1 MPILFE
7 SDWAR
12 YPNAIVDD
20 KTPNR
25 TFVRLAHIY
34 RSFGVKNHAFM
45 LALHN
50 PALQGVDPFD
60 PHLTKEQIAMIGA
73 ECKMNP
79 WYYFR
84 EIARAPALAGAKARP
99 LEANRGNIALFWLFF
114 NHVLTFLI
122 QIRQTGKSFSTDTL
136 MTYLLNIGCTD
147 TQINLLTKD
156 DSLRRA
162 NIQRFKDIFAELPPY
177 LLQRTKADTN
187 NTEEISISR
196 RNNFYKTHVPQSSPK
211 NAEKVGRGLT
221 SPIIHIDEPP
231 FQPNIEVA
239 LPAALAATGAAADV
253 AKAAGGYYGTILTT
267 TAGKRDDADGA
278 YVYNMLQGCAA
289 WSESFL
295 DCPNEAELYKAIRNN
310 APGKMVRVNITLN
323 HRQLGKTDEWLL
335 EKLEASNSVGD
346 AANRDY
352 FNMWTAGSQSS
363 PLPTHIL
370 EAIRSSV
377 IGTDYSDISPHG
389 SFVTNWYI
397 PKDTIEE
404 RMAGRSYALGMDTS
418 EASGR
423 DDCTIYVQDSETY
436 ETICTAAVNESN
448 LLVISRW
455 IAEFLR
461 RWPTVV
467 ANIERRSTGVAIID
481 YLLIHLPNMGI
492 DPFKRMF
499 NTVVNDK
506 QENPNQFEDAM
517 RMVQRKDFYV
527 YEKYKKTFGFATA
540 ASGIFS
546 RSGLYSTTLIQSAKL
561 TCKKI
566 YDKRLADQI
575 TSLIVKNG
583 RVDHPAGGHDDMV
596 IAWLLSN
603 WLLSQARNISHYGIE
618 PRKVGSLAGGQEASA
633 DPATEAFQQVQR
645 ELREE
650 MQTLTDDLGKCRD
663 PFLSS
668 RIEQRMRRLMDHIVP
683 EENEVVNVDQMIAQ
697 AKEGRRSERSQN
709 NSRQV
714 GGQNVG
720 WNPWGRAA

>member
-1 MPILFE
+1 MILFLE
-7 SDWAR
+7 DWKK
-12 YPNAIVDD
+12 YPHAIVDD
-20 KTPNR
+20 KTTNR
-25 TFVRLAHIY
+25 SFVRLANIY

-50 PALQGVDPFD
+50 PLLQGVDPFS
-60 PHLTKEQIAMIGA
+60 PTLTREQIAMIGA
-73 ECKMNP
+73 ECKINP

-84 EIARAPALAGAKARP
+84 EIARAPAMAGAKARM
-99 LEANRGNIALFWLFF
+99 LEANRGNIALYWLFF

-136 MTYLLNIGCTD
+136 MAYLLNIGCKD

-162 NIQRFKDIFAELPPY
+162 NIQRFKDIFAEMPPY

-253 AKAAGGYYGTILTT
+253 ARAAGGFYGTILTT

-278 YVYNMLQGCAA
+278 YVYNMLQGCAVWTEA
-289 WSESFL
+289 FL
-295 DCPNEAELYKAIRNN
+295 DCTNEEHLYTTIRNN
-310 APGKMVRVNITLN
+310 APSKMVRVNITLN

-335 EKLEASNSVGD
+335 EKLEASNATGD

-352 FNMWTAGSQSS
+352 FNMWTAGSQTS

-370 EAIRSSV
+370 EAIRNSV
-377 IGTDYSDISPHG
+377 IGTEYSDISTHG
-389 SFVTNWYI
+389 SFVTNWYV
-397 PKDTIEE
+397 PREQIEE
-404 RMAGRSYALGMDTS
+404 RMSSRAYALGMDTS

-506 QENPNQFEDAM
+506 QENPGQFEDM
-517 RMVQRKDFYV
+517 QRMVARRDPYV

-546 RSGLYSTTLIQSAKL
+546 RTGLYSTTLMQAAKL

-583 RVDHPAGGHDDMV
+583 RVDHPVGGHDDMV

-603 WLLSQARNISHYGIE
+603 WLLSQARNISYYGIN
-618 PRKVGSLAGGQEASA
+618 PQKVGSLAGGEQSSA
-633 DPATEAFQQVQR
+633 DPAVVEFQRAQR
-645 ELREE
+645 EMREE
-650 MQTLTDDLGKCRD
+650 LQRLTEDIASCRD

-668 RIEQRMRRLMDHIVP
+668 RIEQRIRRIMEHIVP

-697 AKEGRRSERSQN
+697 AKEGRRNEKVRN
-709 NSRQV
+709 NTASPV
-714 GGQNVG
+714 VSNAG
-720 WNPWGRAA
+720 WNPWKRVA